1 MFIRTIWQ
9 KIAPPC
15 PAEQAVA
22 GKYEVTVA
30 ERMGSHNGILEALR
44 RAGATQMG
52 SLSFRRSSTL
62 A

>member
-1 MFIRTIWQ
+1 M
-9 KIAPPC
+9 
-15 PAEQAVA
+15 A

-30 ERMGSHNGILEALR
+30 ERMGSHNGILEALW